1 MITSK
6 NMVILNITYGLVE
19 QLNLMFL
26 IPSFGKKYGAL
37 IGKHSFKLEMKLFK
51 RPINIG
57 LFFVVYAKAWSRSA
71 MISSICSIPTDN
83 LT

>member
-1 MITSK
+1 
-6 NMVILNITYGLVE
+6 NITYGLVE

-37 IGKHSFKLEMKLFK
+37 IGKHLFRLELRFFK

-57 LFFVVYAKAWSRSA
+57 LLLFFYAKA
-71 MISSICSIPTDN
+71 
-83 LT
+83 